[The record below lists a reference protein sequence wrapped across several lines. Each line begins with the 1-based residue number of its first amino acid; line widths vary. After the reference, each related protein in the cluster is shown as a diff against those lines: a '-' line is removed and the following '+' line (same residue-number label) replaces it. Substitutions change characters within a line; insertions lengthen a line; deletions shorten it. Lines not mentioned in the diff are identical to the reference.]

1 VILGQA
7 SLAMERL
14 DDSHPAR
21 QELQAILQAGE
32 RAAQLT
38 QRMLVY
44 AGKGL
49 FRIEM
54 ASLDKLVFDAVMSM
68 RSSIPPHISLRYRS
82 GRGLPPVRIDVGQ
95 LRQVVGDLVK
105 NAVEAIDGNTRGT
118 IWIRTAAV
126 AIGDEGFPRDKFPPA
141 GIAAGKYV
149 ALEVRDTGCGIDVET
164 QKRIFDP
171 FFTTKFAGRGLGLAA
186 VQGFA
191 RSHGGTVEVRSAA
204 GKGTRF
210 RLLLPAAMVKE
221 E

>member
-1 VILGQA
+1 L
-7 SLAMERL
+7 
-14 DDSHPAR
+14 HPAW

-49 FRIEM
+49 FRNEM

-82 GRGLPPVRIDVGQ
+82 GRDLPPVRIDVGQ
-95 LRQVVGDLVK
+95 LRQVVGDLVN
-105 NAVEAIDGNTRGT
+105 NAVEAINGNTRGT
-118 IWIRTAAV
+118 IWVRTAAV
-126 AIGDEGFPRDKFPPA
+126 AIGDEGLPPDKFPPA

-149 ALEVRDTGCGIDVET
+149 ALEVRDTGCGIDIET

-191 RSHGGTVEVRSAA
+191 HSHGGTVEVRSAA

-210 RLLLPAAMVKE
+210 RLLLPAAMV
-221 E
+221 

>member
-1 VILGQA
+1 VILGQT
-7 SLAMERL
+7 SLAMAHL
-14 DDSHPAR
+14 DASSPAR
-21 QELQAILQAGE
+21 QELQAIMQAGE

-49 FRIEM
+49 FRTEM

-68 RSSIPPHISLRYRS
+68 RPSIPPHISLRYRS
-82 GRGLPPVRIDVGQ
+82 GHDLPQVRTDVGQ

-105 NAVEAIDGNTRGT
+105 NAIEAIDGETRGT
-118 IWIRTAAV
+118 IWVRTTAV
-126 AIGDEGFPRDKFPPA
+126 EIGNESLQRDKLQPV
-141 GIAAGKYV
+141 GIGAGKYV

-164 QKRIFDP
+164 QKHIFDP

-191 RSHGGTVEVRSAA
+191 RSHGGTVEVRSAT

-210 RLLLPAAMVKE
+210 RLLLPAAKAKE
-221 E
+221 N